1 MKAKTT
7 HEQHKMGWQ
16 HYRHFGIMTALSF
29 VAMYLLMYAMV
40 NTVTNVY
47 ASLNQLY
54 MAGLMTVPMAILE
67 LLVMRAMYPNKKLN
81 ALIVTTCAVAG
92 IAFWFLIRQQVAI
105 TDRQFLRSMIP
116 HHGGAILMCEQAPL
130 KDPALVE
137 LCATIISSQQAEI
150 DLMRARLRARDD

>member
-1 MKAKTT
+1 MKDGTSHA
-7 HEQHKMGWQ
+7 QHQMGSQ
-16 HYRHFGIMTALSF
+16 RYRHFGIMTALSF
-29 VAMYLLMYAMV
+29 VAMYLFMYAMV

-47 ASLNQLY
+47 ANLNQLY

-81 ALIVTTCAVAG
+81 ALIVTACAVAG

-116 HHGGAILMCEQAPL
+116 HHGGAILMCEQASL
-130 KDPALVE
+130 RDPALVE
-137 LCATIISSQQAEI
+137 LCAAIISSQQTEI
-150 DLMRARLRARDD
+150 DLMSARLKATDD